1 MSLDEH
7 KPKNYRRAWKGG
19 VNLMKETATPRTD
32 ALTEPEMDMDGNRL
46 LVRYDQLARLSRQ
59 LEIDLAATAVRLEKA
74 HECARAGAD
83 ILLALVVL
91 KAYKDAYGKTEYY
104 EATQPAGWEIARAFL
119 TKTMPDEY
127 EVSLRA
133 LDLRDGS

>member
-1 MSLDEH
+1 MT
-7 KPKNYRRAWKGG
+7 NCT
-19 VNLMKETATPRTD
+19 KETACDLPNVQCAHPNCVYGRAKTPRTD
-32 ALTEPEMDMDGNRL
+32 ALTDPEMDMDGNRL
-46 LVRYDQLARLSRQ
+46 LVRYDQLARHSRQ
-59 LEIDLAATAVRLEKA
+59 LELECNQA
-74 HECARAGAD
+74 HECARVGAD

-119 TKTMPDEY
+119 KKTMPEEY
-127 EVSLRA
+127 EVSLRS